1 MKKTILAT
9 AILLAGAANAAEVY
23 SNDTTTV
30 SLGGSFRGLVVI
42 NDSDDVKFEDAG
54 SRFDIKVA
62 KELDNGLKAF
72 GQMEVKHKSGAAVA
86 DTLFLDS
93 SFVGLSSDVY
103 GTGTLG
109 KQKGFDDE
117 LYLYDYTYDLSEVAS
132 ESTRDQLKYINSF
145 GAATVAVSLMT
156 QDVYAIG
163 ASYEVAGLVIGADY
177 MKNDKDAKY
186 VVAAEYTID
195 SLSVAASYGS
205 EEVGSDDTEF
215 YGVGA
220 KYALGQASVYAL
232 YDSVENN
239 QSNIVVGADYKIAK
253 DVKTYVEFGS
263 KDLENKSNTD
273 EKLVIGAR
281 VYF

>member
-30 SLGGSFRGLVVI
+30 SLGGSFRGHVLVEGTD
-42 NDSDDVKFEDAG
+42 NVKFEDAG
-54 SRFDIKVA
+54 SRFDIKAA

-72 GQMEVKHKSGAAVA
+72 GQMEVKHKSD

-117 LYLYDYTYDLSEVAS
+117 LYAFDFTYEFAS
-132 ESTRDQLKYINSF
+132 VGSVDTQDQLKYTNSF
-145 GAATVAVSLMT
+145 GGTTVAVSLMD
-156 QDVYAIG
+156 QDTFAIG

-177 MKNDKDAKY
+177 MKNKVNDKY
-186 VVAAEYTID
+186 VVGAEYTID
-195 SLSVAASYGS
+195 SLTVAASYGS
-205 EEVGSDDTEF
+205 EEAGSDDTSF

-220 KYALGQASVYAL
+220 SYALGQASVYGV
-232 YDSVENN
+232 YDSIEDDK
-239 QSNIVVGADYKIAK
+239 SEIIIGADYEIAK
-253 DVKTYVEFGS
+253 DVKTYVEFAS
-263 KDLENKSNTD
+263 IDKDAKSNTD
-273 EKLVIGAR
+273 EVLAIGAR